1 MIPSIIAVVVAF
13 DMIGGLDT
21 VIFVVVVTAGF
32 SVVVVVVLGIAV
44 VVALVVVIALAVG
57 RSVCVVYAVVVVAL
71 TGSCSADTGSVVVAR
86 VVVRLMVSVA
96 DTAVVVVVTG
106 AVVVVVRDMVVVAAV
121 GSFTLGVVLTAWL
134 GALLVTDEVVS
145 LSVITAEVEVFG
157 VVSAV
162 GSVIGSA
169 VCAQPDSR
177 AARMSIAIAFFI
189 LVTSLSTNN
198 TTPAKE

>member
-44 VVALVVVIALAVG
+44 VVALVVVVALAVG

-134 GALLVTDEVVS
+134 VALLVTDEVVS
-145 LSVITAEVEVFG
+145 FSVIIAEVEV
-157 VVSAV
+157 VVV
-162 GSVIGSA
+162 VCTGSVVGSA

-177 AARMSIAIAFFI
+177 AASMSIAIAFFMWF
-189 LVTSLSTNN
+189 TSCLNN
-198 TTPAKE
+198 TTPAAE